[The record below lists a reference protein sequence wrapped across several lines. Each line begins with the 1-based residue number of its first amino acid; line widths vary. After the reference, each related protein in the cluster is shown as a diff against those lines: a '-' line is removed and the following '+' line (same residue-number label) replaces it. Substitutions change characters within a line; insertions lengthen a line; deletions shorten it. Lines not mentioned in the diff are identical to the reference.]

1 MFGIWKRKLIDLNR
15 TWQYIKHRAGCMQE
29 QLVRLQVL
37 YLVSLAFLLQGCSWV
52 DKVVSPP
59 TLQDQASKVAVDLTS
74 GSSGLEL
81 LSFVGGISTLVGI
94 AVLVITRGAMGM
106 RAIIIG
112 IGLVILNFVIAN
124 YLSWIL
130 VPVLVATGLI
140 SLAWGYVTVK
150 QLLNKECNNVS
161 SNK

>member
-1 MFGIWKRKLIDLNR
+1 M
-15 TWQYIKHRAGCMQE
+15 
-29 QLVRLQVL
+29 RLQVL

>member
-1 MFGIWKRKLIDLNR
+1 
-15 TWQYIKHRAGCMQE
+15 
-29 QLVRLQVL
+29 
-37 YLVSLAFLLQGCSWV
+37 LLQGCSWV